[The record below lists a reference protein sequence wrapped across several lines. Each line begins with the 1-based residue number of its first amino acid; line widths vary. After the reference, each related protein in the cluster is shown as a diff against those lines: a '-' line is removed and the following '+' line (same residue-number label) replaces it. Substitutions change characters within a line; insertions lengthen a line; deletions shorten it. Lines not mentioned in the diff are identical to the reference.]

1 MEVIICETPEK
12 VAAMAADFVCTAV
25 NRKPGIVLGLA
36 TGSTPVALYRELVRR
51 NQSGKVSF
59 KGVTSFNLDEYVGL
73 PPDHPQ
79 SYRYFMNEQLF
90 NHIDIDKA
98 RTFVPDGMLANP
110 MDAGPAYEK
119 RISAAGGIDLQI
131 LGIGTNGHIAFN
143 EPTSSLCSRTRVKT
157 LTRRT
162 VDDNSRFFKQ
172 GEYQPT
178 MAITMGIGT
187 VMEAR
192 QILLLATGANKAQ
205 AVAAAIE
212 GPLSAFCP
220 ASALQMHNRTTF
232 ILDRDAASALKLGEY
247 YAYVRGLQ
255 EDLDTRFGARA

>member
-1 MEVIICETPEK
+1 MEVIICDTPEK
-12 VAAMAADFVCTAV
+12 VASMAADFVCTAV
-25 NRKPGIVLGLA
+25 SRKPGIVLGLA

-59 KGVTSFNLDEYVGL
+59 KGVTTFNLDEYVGL

-90 NHIDIDKA
+90 NHVDIDKT

-157 LTRRT
+157 LTKRT
-162 VDDNSRFFKQ
+162 VDDNSRFFKK

-205 AVAAAIE
+205 AVAAAVE

-220 ASALQMHNRTTF
+220 ASALQMHNRATF

-247 YAYVRGLQ
+247 YSYVRGLQ
-255 EDLDTRFGARA
+255 EDLDTRFGART